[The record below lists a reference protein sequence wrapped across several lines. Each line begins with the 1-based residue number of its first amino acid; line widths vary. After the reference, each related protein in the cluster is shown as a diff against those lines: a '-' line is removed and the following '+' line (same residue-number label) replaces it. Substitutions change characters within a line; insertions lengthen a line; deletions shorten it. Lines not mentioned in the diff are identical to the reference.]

1 MRQNRASTR
10 YLMGSPT
17 GCVLRVGS
25 RCDAAMAPSPVENWE
40 DREDWEEMVHR
51 AVVPWW
57 WQRRCDA
64 APGVTAGIDL
74 LMGRAM
80 LQPRETWFRSPGNS
94 RVIAARPRA
103 TVDPERSNI
112 PRMTITVVNRHG
124 APRRRRSCFKP
135 AWTAVHLDLAAQSFQ
150 LATASACPRCPA
162 RSLADRGVS
171 CRKGRLVEAQ
181 EEGHGGQAAQQIAG
195 VASGVA
201 DGQHRILLSR

>member
-1 MRQNRASTR
+1 M
-10 YLMGSPT
+10 
-17 GCVLRVGS
+17 
-25 RCDAAMAPSPVENWE
+25 DPSPLENRE
-40 DREDWEEMVHR
+40 DREGWEGMKHR
-51 AVVPWW
+51 EVVQWW
-57 WQRRCDA
+57 RHLRCEALARRHD
-64 APGVTAGIDL
+64 
-74 LMGRAM
+74 R
-80 LQPRETWFRSPGNS
+80 PRPSHEESATPLPPEKWFRSPGNS